1 MVIMLLFLCMFHAEL
16 SASAYS
22 NKDTFNQEQ
31 REQAKQFIDICFKQ
45 VKRHASRQID
55 YWNTEAELIN
65 EEAGIVL
72 HNQTQIDYV
81 KLSQLDQYRGHAM
94 DQCKKAQ
101 EYLKSVIRPQKKIE
115 DWNEGHEKSAY
126 ALYSFMQITQEFK
139 EYKAGPS
146 NQKKYAI
153 LHAYMLDMAGT
164 LADRYK
170 SSYLCF
176 SSGTHARSHEDD
188 VAIDYDVDR
197 VLFLA
202 LYLMDHE
209 MKKV

>member
-1 MVIMLLFLCMFHAEL
+1 MVIILMGLLLYSSTLGA
-16 SASAYS
+16 ASN
-22 NKDTFNQEQ
+22 NKDMFNQEQ

-45 VKRHASRQID
+45 VKKDVSRQID
-55 YWNTEAELIN
+55 YLETEAELTN
-65 EEAGIVL
+65 EEASIVL
-72 HNQTQIDYV
+72 HNQDQIDYV
-81 KLSQLDQYRGHAM
+81 KLSQLDQYGDHI
-94 DQCKKAQ
+94 KKKLKKQ
-101 EYLKSVIRPQKKIE
+101 REYSKSILRPQKEIE
-115 DWNEGHEKSAY
+115 QWNEGHEQSAY

-139 EYKAGPS
+139 EYKADPS
-146 NQKKYAI
+146 SQKKYAI